1 MSDRRPPCSLQRRQL
16 LLAGGGLALPALSVQ
31 AQGFN
36 DGEARQAAVELLRA
50 LITDLERPLTG
61 ASLAWMHGDG
71 RVSRAWAG
79 WRTLSADHPSGS
91 LSLEATSV
99 FRVASIS
106 KLALALAA
114 LRLHDA
120 RLLDLDA
127 DLSTW
132 LRHPLRHPRF
142 PNTPVTAR
150 LILSHRSSLLETSLP
165 LADGDAFRRAL
176 TQPANWSPEEP
187 GRHFRYSNFAH
198 AVLATA
204 MESAARQPFDAL
216 MQRWLLDPLG
226 MGARYSPAALNA
238 AQRDQLATL
247 YRKPDRSPQWQAQ
260 MDARGEPAHP
270 YATASALAAIGENAS
285 VHSPQGGLRSSVPD
299 LCRIARLLMQQ
310 GRWEGRRL
318 LSPDSMA
325 QLTRPHWTWGPDSP
339 GETAGGL
346 MRSWGLGC
354 QRFTDVSDARGGDRL
369 HSRGG
374 IRAFGHLGSAY
385 GLHSGLLFNTGDN
398 ADLNWGVVYVVNGTS
413 QGAQES
419 AGVYSSLRR
428 FEERLLEI
436 LLEFVVPPGAQRNG
450 IGATLTPS
458 AGLSSAAP
466 EAT

>member
-1 MSDRRPPCSLQRRQL
+1 MSDPRPPCSLRRRQL
-16 LLAGGGLALPALSVQ
+16 LLAGAGLGLPALNVQ

-36 DGEARQAAVELLRA
+36 DSEARQAAVELLRA

-91 LSLEATSV
+91 LPLEAQSL
-99 FRVASIS
+99 FRIASIS
-106 KLALALAA
+106 KLALALAV

-150 LILSHRSSLLETSLP
+150 LILSHRSGLLDTTLP
-165 LADGDAFRRAL
+165 LADGDSFRRAL
-176 TQPANWSPEEP
+176 TQPANWGAEEP
-187 GRHFRYSNFAH
+187 GRLFRYSNLAY

-226 MGARYSPAALNA
+226 MSARYSPTALTPV
-238 AQRDQLATL
+238 QRDQLATL
-247 YRKPDRSPQWQAQ
+247 YRKPDRNPQWQAQ
-260 MDARGEPAHP
+260 MDMRGDAGHP
-270 YATASALAAIGENAS
+270 FATASALAAIGENAS

-318 LSPDSMA
+318 LSGDSMA
-325 QLTRPHWTWGPDSP
+325 QLIRPHWTWGPDSP

-354 QRFTDVSDARGGDRL
+354 QRFTDTNDARGGDRL

-385 GLHSGLLFNTGDN
+385 GLHSGLLFNTSDN

-436 LLEFVVPPGAQRNG
+436 LLEFVVPAGAQRSG
-450 IGATLTPS
+450 IGATAVP
-458 AGLSSAAP
+458 SAAP
-466 EAT
+466 ADAPPESA